1 VPSLCRSP
9 ACRGH
14 EILAHHLRL
23 QPVLGPLAL
32 SLLPRRTLRA
42 VPYNNTN
49 NTNMFSYRSCPSS
62 NSRRLF
68 PTLAFIL
75 ISCALRAH
83 VTLRHPQTR
92 VNDAA
97 RPFHCC

>member
-42 VPYNNTN
+42 VPTN

-62 NSRRLF
+62 NNRRVSLL
-68 PTLAFIL
+68 PSSL
-75 ISCALRAH
+75 SPAH
-83 VTLRHPQTR
+83 CERT
-92 VNDAA
+92 
-97 RPFHCC
+97 